1 MNRLDRFVNLLF
13 LLASLCNT
21 LFCVHRFAR
30 RRTIAKRPQAWQDL
44 FSAPLPAPSNPY
56 FLQTVAW
63 AWHIAAITVTVAP
76 SQNSLHLHRTQE

>member
-30 RRTIAKRPQAWQDL
+30 RRTIAKRRCTDKVYLLLCASMQGNIDE
-44 FSAPLPAPSNPY
+44 
-56 FLQTVAW
+56 VKK
-63 AWHIAAITVTVAP
+63 
-76 SQNSLHLHRTQE
+76 E

>member
-30 RRTIAKRPQAWQDL
+30 RRTIAKRRCTGKVYL
-44 FSAPLPAPSNPY
+44 L
-56 FLQTVAW
+56 LCT
-63 AWHIAAITVTVAP
+63 AAHGNIVQVKKRVILAHYKFMEFT
-76 SQNSLHLHRTQE
+76 